1 MTAVGMGT
9 IGPSTVAAASTF
21 VLLLLAVPHTDAL
34 ELGSCG
40 SALGMESGVIKDSA
54 ITASSAYDSSSVG
67 PQHGRLRND
76 KNGGAWCPRQM
87 VSRDAKEYLEINLKE
102 LHVITGCRTQGRFGN
117 GQGQEYAEE
126 YMIEYW
132 RPNFTKWI
140 RWKNHSGKELLPGN
154 TNTFTI
160 VDQKLDP
167 PVIASKIRFLPYS
180 DHVRTVCMR
189 TELVGCKW
197 EDGLLSYDVP
207 QGLHRGP
214 ELDLTDRTYDGR
226 EEGGHLSRGLGQL
239 VDGQKG
245 QDNFRLDLAGH
256 GKGYEW
262 VGWRNDT
269 PGWAGHPLEMR
280 FEFDK
285 VRNFSAAHL
294 HTNNLFSKD
303 VQVFSHAR
311 AFFSVNGNL
320 FNGEPVHFSY
330 MPDLVLEHARNVTIK
345 LHHRI
350 GRFLKLQ
357 LYFASRWI
365 LLSEISFDSVVIT
378 GNFTETTE
386 DIPIPDSGKEYPLQ
400 RDEVKSTS
408 SKVNRNTT
416 GASTKS
422 GTNEEPKHYIG
433 LVIGILTVVI
443 LILVTAIVFIVFR
456 NQRFKTT
463 TGLTVV
469 PRSEKRIECDKMAM
483 EDCDKSALYV
493 ETCKTNLYARQQ
505 THPNSPD
512 YSEVPD
518 LVCQEYTIPHVMDK
532 QGFSQSSRAPPP
544 MLNFLPKPPPVP
556 PPPASYYSDRDICSP
571 LPLVPS
577 PALSPPPGLSRSK
590 ISRHFMLPLSPEPDD
605 CSDQDEDVVIEI
617 FPREQLGI
625 IEKLGDGPFGDVHL
639 CEVLVGADNGKF
651 SDCKFVVVHTLRLE
665 TYREEFN
672 KEVKALARLNDPNI
686 ARLLG
691 ACLDTEPICAIREY
705 APMGDLCQFLQDHVA
720 ETATPLAPTA
730 KTLSYGCLIYMA
742 TQIASGMKYLESL
755 RYVHKDLAARNC
767 LVGRRYEIKVSDLG
781 SYRRMYTS
789 DYCQIAESRP
799 LPVRWMAW
807 ESVLLGKFSSKSD
820 VWSFAVLLWEIM
832 TYAREQPF
840 EELSDDKVIENVTH
854 FYQDDGKHVLLSTP
868 INCPKEIF
876 DLMCECWQRNE
887 SDRPNFR
894 EIHLFLQR
902 KNLGYNPEL
911 H

>member
-1 MTAVGMGT
+1 
-9 IGPSTVAAASTF
+9 
-21 VLLLLAVPHTDAL
+21 
-34 ELGSCG
+34 
-40 SALGMESGVIKDSA
+40 
-54 ITASSAYDSSSVG
+54 
-67 PQHGRLRND
+67 
-76 KNGGAWCPRQM
+76 
-87 VSRDAKEYLEINLKE
+87 
-102 LHVITGCRTQGRFGN
+102 
-117 GQGQEYAEE
+117 
-126 YMIEYW
+126 
-132 RPNFTKWI
+132 
-140 RWKNHSGKELLPGN
+140 
-154 TNTFTI
+154 
-160 VDQKLDP
+160 
-167 PVIASKIRFLPYS
+167 
-180 DHVRTVCMR
+180 
-189 TELVGCKW
+189 
-197 EDGLLSYDVP
+197 
-207 QGLHRGP
+207 
-214 ELDLTDRTYDGR
+214 
-226 EEGGHLSRGLGQL
+226 
-239 VDGQKG
+239 
-245 QDNFRLDLAGH
+245 
-256 GKGYEW
+256 
-262 VGWRNDT
+262 
-269 PGWAGHPLEMR
+269 
-280 FEFDK
+280 
-285 VRNFSAAHL
+285 
-294 HTNNLFSKD
+294 
-303 VQVFSHAR
+303 VFSHAR

-730 KTLSYGCLIYMA
+730 KTLRCFPMPEHS
-742 TQIASGMKYLESL
+742 
-755 RYVHKDLAARNC
+755 
-767 LVGRRYEIKVSDLG
+767 
-781 SYRRMYTS
+781 
-789 DYCQIAESRP
+789 
-799 LPVRWMAW
+799 
-807 ESVLLGKFSSKSD
+807 SV
-820 VWSFAVLLWEIM
+820 
-832 TYAREQPF
+832 
-840 EELSDDKVIENVTH
+840 
-854 FYQDDGKHVLLSTP
+854 
-868 INCPKEIF
+868 
-876 DLMCECWQRNE
+876 
-887 SDRPNFR
+887 
-894 EIHLFLQR
+894 
-902 KNLGYNPEL
+902 
-911 H
+911 